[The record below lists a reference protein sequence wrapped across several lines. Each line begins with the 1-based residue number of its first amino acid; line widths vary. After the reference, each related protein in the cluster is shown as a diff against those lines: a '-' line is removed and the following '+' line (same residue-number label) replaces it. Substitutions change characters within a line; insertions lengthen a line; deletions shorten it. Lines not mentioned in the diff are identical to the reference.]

1 MSNAEDPGEAPA
13 VAHKYVSC
21 PKCGKRFLAELGEG
35 VSTLRCPVCRE
46 RFEAVLVGGQL
57 RVIGGER

>member
-1 MSNAEDPGEAPA
+1 MNQPDKPA
-13 VAHKYVSC
+13 DGRATSPKYLSC

-46 RFEAVLVGGQL
+46 RFEAVLVAGQL
-57 RVIGGER
+57 RVLGGG